1 MKPLRSFLAVG
12 LIVFATVWSSADQPP
27 ALSRVM
33 REKLGRSQAIL
44 AAVITSNWA
53 TLDRESRALA
63 LATRDP
69 AWSATLT
76 EPEYLRQSDAFS
88 RSLQTLIESSAQRD
102 LQSAG
107 NAYVALTAS
116 CVQCHVYVSRRRIAK

>member
-1 MKPLRSFLAVG
+1 
-12 LIVFATVWSSADQPP
+12 
-27 ALSRVM
+27 M

-44 AAVITSNWA
+44 AAVLTSNWA
-53 TLDRESRALA
+53 SIDRESRALA

-69 AWSATLT
+69 VWVASLT

-88 RSLQTLIESSAQRD
+88 QALQTLIEASAQRD

-107 NAYVALTAS
+107 NAYVQLTAS
-116 CVQCHVYVSRRRIAK
+116 CVQCHVYASRRRIAK